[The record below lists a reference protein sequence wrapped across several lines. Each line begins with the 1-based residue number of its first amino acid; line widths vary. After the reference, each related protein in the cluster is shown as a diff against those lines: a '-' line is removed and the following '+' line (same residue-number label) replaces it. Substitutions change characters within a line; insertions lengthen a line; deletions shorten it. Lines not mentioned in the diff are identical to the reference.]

1 MTTPTIPGA
10 PVTPKL
16 APSVH
21 DGLAVTSFVISFFF
35 PPLGFILGWVS
46 VYTAGRDGRKASGLA
61 AAAMVIGAL
70 ATVIAVIVVIAA
82 VHAASMAPPACD
94 LSNPVY
100 PYC

>member
-1 MTTPTIPGA
+1 MTTPTT

-21 DGLAVTSFVISFFF
+21 DGLAVTSFVFAFFF
-35 PPLGFILGWVS
+35 APLGFILGWVS
-46 VYTAGRDGRKASGLA
+46 VYTAGRDGRRASGLA
-61 AAAMVIGAL
+61 AAAVVLGGL
-70 ATVIAVIVVIAA
+70 FTLIAVIVVIAA

-94 LSNPVY
+94 LSNPAY